1 MVHIMK
7 KLSAIAVLLVV
18 LVLATWALATPSVEA
33 KGFCFKCLFHC
44 PKSDDYDPAC
54 LRSAIPPWPICHFHS
69 VDDFVDH
76 AQDSATRCC
85 GDVTSACRCP
95 KKNTDRFR
103 NKIDQWCRGVASC
116 GGGDKEQ
123 LAAVEFFEQLES
135 SSTATVL

>member
-33 KGFCFKCLFHC
+33 KG
-44 PKSDDYDPAC
+44 
-54 LRSAIPPWPICHFHS
+54 
-69 VDDFVDH
+69 H

-123 LAAVEFFEQLES
+123 IAAVEFFEQLES